1 MAKFTTR
8 VMLAAA
14 SLLIVAG
21 GASPA
26 AAQPREPAT
35 AQERPID
42 MADVERMLSGR
53 SRHQGAELERLIAAA
68 AAHPLGSK
76 ENPVRAAM
84 PAGQRA
90 YLRRLR
96 CQDSKAPQF
105 TRVGNFGAGV
115 YGNIID
121 GYELTCAGAKPVVVF
136 MDMYHAGHVED
147 RPVAGFTIAAA
158 GPIV

>member
-1 MAKFTTR
+1 
-8 VMLAAA
+8 
-14 SLLIVAG
+14 
-21 GASPA
+21 
-26 AAQPREPAT
+26 
-35 AQERPID
+35 
-42 MADVERMLSGR
+42 MADVERILRAAPATRALSSSASSQR
-53 SRHQGAELERLIAAA
+53 PRRTE
-68 AAHPLGSK
+68 PLGSK
-76 ENPVRAAM
+76 GETPSAPPCRRPARLSAA
-84 PAGQRA
+84 AA
-90 YLRRLR
+90 L
-96 CQDSKAPQF
+96 QDSKAPQF